1 MILYPSI
8 VDLME
13 KVDSKYTLCAL
24 VAKRARQLVAGD
36 AKLVDIGSDKPVT
49 IATEEVNRGLITYE
63 RPQKYGIK

>member
-13 KVDSKYTLCAL
+13 KMDSKYTLCSL
-24 VAKRARQLVAGD
+24 VAKRARQLIAGD
-36 AKLVDIGSDKPVT
+36 TKLVDINSDKPVT
-49 IATEEVNRGLITYE
+49 IATEEVNNGLITYQ

>member
-13 KVDSKYTLCAL
+13 KVDSKYTLCSL
-24 VAKRARQLVAGD
+24 VAKRARQLIAGD
-36 AKLVDIGSDKPVT
+36 TKLVDINSDKPVT
-49 IATEEVNRGLITYE
+49 IATEEVNNGLITYQ

>member
-13 KVDSKYTLCAL
+13 KVDSKYTLCSL
-24 VAKRARQLVAGD
+24 VAKRARQIIAGD
-36 AKLVDIGSDKPVT
+36 TKLLDIDSDKPVT
-49 IATEEVNRGLITYE
+49 IATEEVNKGLITYQ

>member
-13 KVDSKYTLCAL
+13 KMDSKYTLCSL
-24 VAKRARQLVAGD
+24 VAKRARQLIAGD
-36 AKLVDIGSDKPVT
+36 TKLVDIDSDKPVT
-49 IATEEVNRGLITYE
+49 IATEEVNNGLITYQ

>member
-13 KVDSKYTLCAL
+13 KVDSKYTLCSL
-24 VAKRARQLVAGD
+24 VAKRARQLIAGD
-36 AKLVDIGSDKPVT
+36 TKLLDIDSDKPVT
-49 IATEEVNRGLITYE
+49 IATEEVNKGLITYQ

>member
-24 VAKRARQLVAGD
+24 VAKRAR
-36 AKLVDIGSDKPVT
+36 
-49 IATEEVNRGLITYE
+49 
-63 RPQKYGIK
+63 